1 MKRGFYNFIIKLIKL
16 LNAFIVFL
24 VNFLLQKSLDLV
36 LFIALGNRMRV
47 VVGKLYGALIF
58 PESAIDQIEHVR
70 NVICL

>member
-1 MKRGFYNFIIKLIKL
+1 
-16 LNAFIVFL
+16 
-24 VNFLLQKSLDLV
+24 
-36 LFIALGNRMRV
+36 MRV